1 MIIWTKDKKVS
12 GKVDYYMGM
21 IDLMP
26 TLGNMFGFKSEYAL
40 GHDIFSIKNDNIIAF
55 PNGNFLTSNLYY
67 NNSKSEYI
75 TLKKSVTIDENYIED
90 CKEYTEKLLELSN
103 DIIVYNLIELEG
115 ANIVRETS

>member
-1 MIIWTKDKKVS
+1 
-12 GKVDYYMGM
+12 MGM